1 MAFDNLKL
9 EKGIYQDA
17 IKEGKTFSEKLEEL
31 DPSENYKGTEHE
43 GLDAFQRQLK
53 RFDIATSGP
62 ASDVIEKFY
71 QTYESTIIFPEY
83 IDRRVR
89 EGIEESNILGQ
100 IVGTSTD
107 VPAMQYTATYGDE
120 IDEEDLE
127 LVDIAEGAEF
137 PETEIKLRDKTTK
150 FYKRGRL
157 LKITY
162 EALKL
167 MKIDLFGLHLRK
179 IGMQIGKQQLRDAIN
194 VLLNGDGNNN
204 AAPSFTVGDDVI
216 GGTAGT
222 LTYDE
227 IVKFWM
233 EFKEGYDVNTVIAPK
248 DILTAILLMQEF
260 KDPQAGFNYQ
270 KTGKMINPLGAN
282 WLRGDVVP
290 AGKLIAMDK
299 RYCLEEVTVMGTL
312 IEYDKVIN
320 RQLERAAISEI
331 KGFNKIY
338 KDSAMVL
345 NLK

>member
-1 MAFDNLKL
+1 MAFDNLNL
-9 EKGIYQDA
+9 EKGIYQEA
-17 IKEGKTFSEKLEEL
+17 LKEGKTFSQKLEEL
-31 DPSENYKGTEHE
+31 DPSENYKGTDNE
-43 GLDAFQRQLK
+43 GLDAYQRQLK
-53 RFDIATSGP
+53 RFDLATSGGK
-62 ASDVIEKFY
+62 SDVVEKFY
-71 QTYESTIIFPEY
+71 QTYESTLLFPEY

-89 EGIEESNILGQ
+89 EGVEEANILSQ
-100 IVGTSTD
+100 IVGTSTTI
-107 VPAMQYTATYGDE
+107 PAMQYTATYGDE

-127 LVDIAEGAEF
+127 LVAIAEGAEF

-150 FYKRGRL
+150 FYKRGRM

-179 IGMQIGKQQLRDAIN
+179 IGTQIGKQQLRDAIN
-194 VLLNGDGNNN
+194 ILLNGDGNNN
-204 AAPSFTVGDDVI
+204 SAPSFAIGDSII

-222 LTYDE
+222 LTYSE

-233 EFKEGYDVNTVIAPK
+233 EFKEGYDVNTIIAPK
-248 DILTAILLMQEF
+248 DIITAILLMDEF

-270 KTGKMINPLGAN
+270 STGKMVNPLGAN
-282 WLRGDVVP
+282 WLRSDIVP
-290 AGKLIAMDK
+290 SGKLIGMDK
-299 RYCLEEVTVMGTL
+299 RYCLEEVTVSGTL

>member
-1 MAFDNLKL
+1 MAFDDLKL

-31 DPSENYKGTEHE
+31 DPTENYKGTEHD

-53 RFDIATSGP
+53 RFDIATSGGN
-62 ASDVIEKFY
+62 SDVVAKFY
-71 QTYESTIIFPEY
+71 QTYESSVIFPEY
-83 IDRRVR
+83 LDRRVR
-89 EGIEESNILGQ
+89 EGIEEGNILNQ
-100 IVGTSTD
+100 IVGTSTSI
-107 VPAMQYTATYGDE
+107 PAMQYTATYGDE
-120 IDEEDLE
+120 IDEADLE
-127 LVDIAEGAEF
+127 LLDIAEGAEF

-162 EALKL
+162 EALQL
-167 MKIDLFGLHLRK
+167 MKIDVFGLHLRK
-179 IGMQIGKQQLRDAIN
+179 IGMQIGKTQLKDAIK

-204 AAPSFTVGDDVI
+204 AAPSFTIGDGTI
-216 GGTAGT
+216 GGVAGT
-222 LTYDE
+222 LTYNE

-248 DILTAILLMQEF
+248 DIITATLLMSEF

-270 KTGKMINPLGAN
+270 STGKMINPLGAN
-282 WLRGDVVP
+282 WLRCDVVP
-290 AGKLIAMDK
+290 TGKLIGMDK
-299 RYCLEEVTVMGTL
+299 RYCLEEVTVSGTL